1 MLKVE
6 YGACS
11 LLLTG
16 DISARA
22 QRSIAQRAD
31 LRADV
36 LKVPHHGVDA
46 MNSTFLTAV
55 SPAMAVI
62 TNARRGTAKVRRQ
75 LDRKEIPFALAGEGA
90 VCLSCDG
97 QDWAMETL
105 PVP

>member
-1 MLKVE
+1 M
-6 YGACS
+6 S
-11 LLLTG
+11 
-16 DISARA
+16 SA
-22 QRSIAQRAD
+22 
-31 LRADV
+31 
-36 LKVPHHGVDA
+36 
-46 MNSTFLTAV
+46 FLTAV
-55 SPAMAVI
+55 RPAEAVI